1 MALNPKGLDMD
12 VISSPFVALA
22 QATPAVAAPDVIAPQ
37 GLDSMAAARFSAI
50 MAQPQ
55 ALSGAAAVPEVPT
68 AAVTGVG
75 AGGASSMGERIL
87 SGMQGAS
94 GDMQAS
100 WKNIAGVLE
109 GGDRNVNM
117 HDMLRLQMNLMQV
130 TMQYELVGKA
140 VSRAGQ
146 NIDHLVRLQ

>member
-1 MALNPKGLDMD
+1 
-12 VISSPFVALA
+12 
-22 QATPAVAAPDVIAPQ
+22 
-37 GLDSMAAARFSAI
+37 
-50 MAQPQ
+50 
-55 ALSGAAAVPEVPT
+55 
-68 AAVTGVG
+68 
-75 AGGASSMGERIL
+75 MGERIL
-87 SGMQGAS
+87 TGMQSAS
-94 GDMQAS
+94 GDMQSS

-117 HDMLRLQMNLMQV
+117 QDMLRMQMNLMQV